1 MLILPGNPEFD
12 LTLAT
17 PPPDWK
23 IKAYQSGE
31 SIAFAMDYNT
41 NLFRPVT
48 PNELQ
53 EYIEGGEY
61 DEVYQDNCDGDYD
74 DDY

>member
-1 MLILPGNPEFD
+1 MLILPGTLEYN

-17 PPPDWK
+17 PPPDWR
-23 IKAYQSGE
+23 IKAFQSGE
-31 SIAFAMDYNT
+31 NIAFAMDYNT

-48 PNELQ
+48 PDELQ

-61 DEVYQDNCDGDYD
+61 DEVCQDNYEDN
-74 DDY
+74 